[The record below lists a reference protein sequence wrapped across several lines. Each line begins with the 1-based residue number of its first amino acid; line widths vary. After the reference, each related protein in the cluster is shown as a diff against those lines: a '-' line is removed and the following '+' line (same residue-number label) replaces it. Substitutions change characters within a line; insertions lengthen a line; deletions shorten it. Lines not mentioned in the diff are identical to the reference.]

1 MLENF
6 EGINDFSIVIGGDWN
21 FILDK
26 DLDAYGGNPKLKL
39 NSIAEHTKL
48 KSKFDLG
55 DIFRIRNQKLK
66 RFTFRQKTPC
76 LARRLDRFLISKLL
90 QARVSKCEILSSLL
104 SDHSPILI
112 TINTDEGFFKKG
124 KNYWKFN
131 KLLLKDN
138 GYVTGVKKL
147 VAEKKVEYGGMNNQI
162 KWELIKFE
170 IRKFT
175 MAFSKKVARE
185 KRKLLELNEKITRDF
200 EIKPRNE
207 HSITEEEYDRAKQEI
222 EKFHSEKTKGHILR
236 SKCQIY
242 EEGEKSTK
250 LFLGLEKK
258 KAMSSTIDSLMVEG
272 DKEVKNYNDVLD
284 EIKKFIKTYL

>member
-1 MLENF
+1 MIVNVYNNNIEKEQVETLKKLDTFLSNF
-6 EGINDFSIVIGGDWN
+6 ENINDFSFVIGGDWN

-48 KSKFDLG
+48 ESKFDLG

-90 QARVSKCEILSSLL
+90 QTRVSKCEILSSLL

-138 GYVTGVKKL
+138 VYVT
-147 VAEKKVEYGGMNNQI
+147 
-162 KWELIKFE
+162 W
-170 IRKFT
+170 
-175 MAFSKKVARE
+175 
-185 KRKLLELNEKITRDF
+185 
-200 EIKPRNE
+200 
-207 HSITEEEYDRAKQEI
+207 
-222 EKFHSEKTKGHILR
+222 
-236 SKCQIY
+236 
-242 EEGEKSTK
+242 
-250 LFLGLEKK
+250 
-258 KAMSSTIDSLMVEG
+258 
-272 DKEVKNYNDVLD
+272 
-284 EIKKFIKTYL
+284 

>member
-1 MLENF
+1 MLQ
-6 EGINDFSIVIGGDWN
+6 
-21 FILDK
+21 
-26 DLDAYGGNPKLKL
+26 
-39 NSIAEHTKL
+39 T
-48 KSKFDLG
+48 
-55 DIFRIRNQKLK
+55 
-66 RFTFRQKTPC
+66 
-76 LARRLDRFLISKLL
+76 
-90 QARVSKCEILSSLL
+90 RVCKCEILSSLL

-138 GYVTGVKKL
+138 VYVTGVKKL

-185 KRKLLELNEKITRDF
+185 KKRFLELNEKITRDF
-200 EIKPRNE
+200 ETKPRNE
-207 HSITEEEYDRAKQEI
+207 HSISEEEYERAKVEI
-222 EKFHSEKTKGHILR
+222 EKFHSEKTKGYILR

-242 EEGEKSTK
+242 DEGEKSTK
-250 LFLGLEKK
+250 FFLSLEKK
-258 KAMSSTIDSLMVEG
+258 RQ
-272 DKEVKNYNDVLD
+272 
-284 EIKKFIKTYL
+284 